1 MDGELKANVTA
12 ATARQSQE
20 MIQEPIFNLVGHSG
34 GVGGEVGLCLTVN
47 VAPLHAYSSH
57 DGPRPTTEG

>member
-12 ATARQSQE
+12 ARARQSQE

-34 GVGGEVGLCLTVN
+34 GVGSEVGLCLTVN
-47 VAPLHAYSSH
+47 VAPMHAYSSQ
-57 DGPRPTTEG
+57 DGSRPATVG